1 MLKLFTNK
9 LFKKGK
15 TCFNQSKQK
24 FTNYQEI
31 TITYM
36 GQNLKK
42 EMVLV
47 EQIFWRKGGSDKVLI
62 T

>member
-1 MLKLFTNK
+1 MF
-9 LFKKGK
+9 
-15 TCFNQSKQK
+15 QQKQAK
-24 FTNYQEI
+24 ITNYQEI
-31 TITYM
+31 TIAYM

-47 EQIFWRKGGSDKVLI
+47 EQKFRSKGGNDKVPI

>member
-1 MLKLFTNK
+1 MLKLFTNR
-9 LFKKGK
+9 LFKRGK
-15 TCFNQSKQK
+15 TRFNQSKQK

-31 TITYM
+31 TIAYM

-42 EMVLV
+42 EMVLL
-47 EQIFWRKGGSDKVLI
+47 EEFFWSKGGSDKVPI